1 MSWSR
6 STRSRKQIDNLDRI
20 SNLPDNVIDCILSK
34 LPIQDAIDTS
44 LLSKTWQDK
53 WMLSTS
59 SLVFDDLDIHFS
71 GSCDHHY
78 GDDDDDCKYCFT
90 KFVNSALFLHHGPI
104 NRFVVRAQT
113 ITSRK
118 KLRKWITHLS
128 MKHVEDFQLV
138 LGVTHKDHE
147 LPPRFYTFHHLTRL
161 ELRNLVMPNLPPD
174 FDGFKSLTTMDLNS
188 VEIASRSL
196 ERLIFLCPQ
205 LKTLKLIYVS
215 LDYLCINAP
224 KLESFE
230 FIGSFKSA
238 WFESTPSLVMLCV
251 RLYDGVLPEARWVH
265 STYNRCIDL
274 DQNMEFLSGIHTFD
288 AGMQFLK
295 FLVAASPP
303 KQVPAATLNSLVRLQ
318 LSRFKLHDLAAVE
331 TALFLIRSS
340 PNLQFLKVSLRRSH
354 GRDNPSSTPV
364 VQFLEEAKCSLS
376 LPKLSQAMLQWFS
389 GTEPEMEL
397 LKIILACSPWLQEM
411 AIVPDIPS
419 LKGEG
424 SILKALLCLPRA
436 SVLAEIKYSES
447 MTEMRRYHLQF

>member
-1 MSWSR
+1 MSLSR
-6 STRSRKQIDNLDRI
+6 STRSRTQTDSLDRI

-34 LPIQDAIDTS
+34 LPILDAIDTS
-44 LLSKTWQDK
+44 LLSKTWRDK
-53 WMLSTS
+53 WMLSMS
-59 SLVFDDLDIHFS
+59 SLVFDDLDIRFS
-71 GSCDHHY
+71 GSCDHH
-78 GDDDDDCKYCFT
+78 DDDVEDCAYCFT
-90 KFVNSALFLHHGPI
+90 KIVNAALIVHDGPI
-104 NRFVVRAQT
+104 NRFVVRART
-113 ITSRK
+113 IASRSE
-118 KLRKWITHLS
+118 LGMWITHLS
-128 MKHVEDFQLV
+128 RKHVEDFQLV
-138 LGVTHKDHE
+138 FGVSHRDHD
-147 LPPRFYTFHHLTRL
+147 LPPRFYSFHHLTRL
-161 ELRNLVMPNLPPD
+161 ELRNLVMANLPPD

-188 VEIASRSL
+188 VEIASHSL

-251 RLYDGVLPEARWVH
+251 RLDEGVARWVRT
-265 STYNRCIDL
+265 TYNRCIEL

-288 AGMQFLK
+288 AGMHFLK
-295 FLVAASPP
+295 FLVAGSPP

-318 LSRFKLHDLAAVE
+318 LSSFKLHDLAAVSS
-331 TALFLIRSS
+331 ALFLIRSS
-340 PNLQFLKVSLRRSH
+340 PNLQFLKVSVTSSH

-364 VQFLEEAKCSLS
+364 VQLLEEAKCSLS

-397 LKIILACSPWLQEM
+397 MKIILACSPWLQEM

-419 LKGEG
+419 RKEA
-424 SILKALLCLPRA
+424 SILKTLLCLPRA
-436 SVLAEIKYSES
+436 SPLAEIRYSDS
-447 MTEMRRYHLQF
+447 RAEMKGYHLQF